1 MYEWMLQKILYL
13 LFLNTLHWE
22 YYSFFIYSFINTA
35 FSFTIII
42 TTKTLNTTLM
52 KTLSQANHQKNHCVF
67 TENFF
72 FVTYLVVVY
81 CMKEALCR
89 FTSFEQLYTN
99 ISEQEEDNLVTQAE
113 KPSSSLRLLLY
124 AWFGIYSAQLQM
136 VRKLFSSLCWI
147 YTKPST

>member
-42 TTKTLNTTLM
+42 TTKTLNTTLI

-67 TENFF
+67 TEIFF
-72 FVTYLVVVY
+72 CYLVY
-81 CMKEALCR
+81 TAWRKALCR

-99 ISEQEEDNLVTQAE
+99 ISKQEEDNLVTQAE